1 MCIHIC
7 MLLRV
12 DCGSFP
18 LLCEQ
23 MMMLPATGGVRESL
37 VMQFVRFL
45 KLKAVAVCKYL
56 ETDV

>member
-1 MCIHIC
+1 
-7 MLLRV
+7 MLIK
-12 DCGSFP
+12 DGCGSFL
-18 LLCEQ
+18 LLCDQ

-56 ETDV
+56 EADV

>member
-1 MCIHIC
+1 MCALITDGYAS
-7 MLLRV
+7 L
-12 DCGSFP
+12 P
-18 LLCEQ
+18 LLCDQ

-37 VMQFVRFL
+37 VMQFIRFL